1 MNTTPRIFFTSD
13 CHFGHFNVIKYS
25 NRPYGKPGEVF
36 DSEITDARKAE
47 IVHKMDE
54 DMIAGW
60 NEKVGQYDYVY
71 IIGDMF
77 FHKATQAERILPRLN
92 GIKILIYGNHDKV
105 IRDNPSLQKHFSET
119 HEILERDF
127 KIEGSKG
134 RKIIMCHYAM
144 RVWNKSHHGSL
155 HLYGHS
161 HGTLPDA
168 GNRSMDVGV
177 DTNAMRLYSLE
188 DIIRLIGNRD
198 IPSFDHHEAKDPR

>member
-1 MNTTPRIFFTSD
+1 MTTPKTYFTSD

-36 DSEITDARKAE
+36 DPEITDARKVE
-47 IVHKMDE
+47 IVHEMDE

-60 NEKVGQYDYVY
+60 NEKVCQYDYVY
-71 IIGDMF
+71 ILGDMF
-77 FHKATQAERILPRLN
+77 FHKATQAARILPRLN

-105 IRDNPSLQKHFSET
+105 IRDNADLRKHFYEI
-119 HEILERDF
+119 HEFLERDF
-127 KIEGSKG
+127 QTPGQKI
-134 RKIIMCHYAM
+134 KIVMCHYAL

-168 GNRSMDVGV
+168 GNRSMDVGMDAV
-177 DTNAMRLYSLE
+177 GMRPISLE
-188 DIIRLIGNRD
+188 EVCARLAFRQLA
-198 IPSFDHHEAKDPR
+198 SVDHHETKEPR